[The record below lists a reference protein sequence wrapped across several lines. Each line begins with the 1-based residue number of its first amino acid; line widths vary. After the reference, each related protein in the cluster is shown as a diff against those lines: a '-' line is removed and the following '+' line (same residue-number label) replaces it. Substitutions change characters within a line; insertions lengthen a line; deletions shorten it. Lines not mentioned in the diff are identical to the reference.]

1 MEESRLKGK
10 QLPPLAED
18 GQLLQVT
25 MEGMMIMALVKK
37 NKTDLNEKA
46 LIENAIAKAEKN
58 EALLEYIA
66 IMADIDLEEEEEENV

>member
-1 MEESRLKGK
+1 
-10 QLPPLAED
+10 
-18 GQLLQVT
+18 